1 MLFGDSLMAGYGLT
15 QNHHL
20 DKVLQKK
27 FEGQNITF
35 INASVSGD
43 TTKGGLDRLDWSL
56 GDKPDLIFL
65 CLGANDMLRGINP
78 KVTRDNLDMMIQ
90 KIKSKNIKIILAG
103 MMAQESYG
111 VNYAKQFNSIYPD
124 LSKKYKIKLY
134 PFLLEGVALNPELNL
149 DDGKHPN
156 IEGVQVIAKNIF
168 PIIQD
173 EILKK

>member
-1 MLFGDSLMAGYGLT
+1 MLYGDSLMAGYGLT
-15 QNHHL
+15 QNYHL
-20 DKVLQKK
+20 DKILQKK

-56 GDKPDLIFL
+56 SDKPDLIFL

-78 KVTRDNLDMMIQ
+78 KVTRENLDMMIQ
-90 KIKSKNIKIILAG
+90 KIKNKNIKIILAG

-111 VNYAKQFNSIYPD
+111 EKYAKEFNSIYPD
-124 LSKKYKIKLY
+124 LATKHKITLY
-134 PFLLEGVALNPELNL
+134 PFLLEGVALKPELNL

-156 IEGVQVIAKNIF
+156 TKGVQVIANQIF
-168 PIIQD
+168 PVIQNKIINN
-173 EILKK
+173 